1 MKLKTFKIG
10 GVHPPEN
17 KLSAGGEIEMLP
29 LPDQVSIPLS
39 QHLGVPAN
47 PVVKKGD
54 QVKILS
60 VSGLDL
66 IIEPL
71 KEDSGH
77 DHS

>member
-1 MKLKTFKIG
+1 MVGTR
-10 GVHPPEN
+10 
-17 KLSAGGEIEMLP
+17 GEARSDFTGFGLVWVNGESWNA
-29 LPDQVSIPLS
+29 QSS
-39 QHLGVPAN
+39 VP
-47 PVVKKGD
+47 VKKGD